1 MDTVTHAHP
10 VASCWPPSMSKVAP
24 VIAVLVTRWTA
35 GAGDVGGADDAA
47 DRQRG
52 SKLLAALV
60 DLIAGQRGRRR
71 RVDKACRDRVD
82 ADGRDL
88 QREALVMAGSAAVNA
103 AK

>member
-10 VASCWPPSMSKVAP
+10 VRSRWPPSMSKVAP

-47 DRQRG
+47 DRRRG
-52 SKLLAALV
+52 AKLRAALV
-60 DLIAGQRGRRR
+60 DLVAGQRGRRR
-71 RVDKACRDRVD
+71 VGTACRDQVD
-82 ADGRDL
+82 PGGRDL
-88 QREALVMAGSAAVNA
+88 QREALVMAGSAAVSA